1 MQRACAMLSSVAPA
15 RLYNIFPHYLVNGA
29 IFEKKKVTE
38 QLLKE
43 TFLILGGIQQDT
55 VR

>member
-1 MQRACAMLSSVAPA
+1 MRHVVVCGLCPVVQYFSTLS
-15 RLYNIFPHYLVNGA
+15 RKRRDFR
-29 IFEKKKVTE
+29 KKKVTE

-43 TFLILGGIQQDT
+43 AFLILGGIQQDT